1 MKKDIYAVFGTG
13 GFAREVM
20 PLVDEYLST
29 LSPESYEMIFVTDV
43 KIEEGL
49 EKINGVQL
57 VSFDELCKMPSGKK
71 YITIALADS
80 LTRRDIAKK
89 VSQAGMEFFSVK
101 AFNSVKLSEV
111 QLNEGAI
118 LCSFVTLT
126 SNIKIGK
133 FFHANLYSY
142 VGHDCVI
149 GDFVTFAP
157 SVKCNGNVVIE
168 DDVYVGTGA
177 IIKEGKKGRPI
188 VIGKGAK
195 IAAGSFVT
203 KSVPPGLTV
212 IGNPAVP
219 LGRDSLRKGKYRC
232 V

>member
-1 MKKDIYAVFGTG
+1 
-13 GFAREVM
+13 M

-111 QLNEGAI
+111 QLNEGQYYVLLLPSPLI
-118 LCSFVTLT
+118 SKLVSF
-126 SNIKIGK
+126 
-133 FFHANLYSY
+133 FMR
-142 VGHDCVI
+142 
-149 GDFVTFAP
+149 TF
-157 SVKCNGNVVIE
+157 
-168 DDVYVGTGA
+168 
-177 IIKEGKKGRPI
+177 I
-188 VIGKGAK
+188 VM
-195 IAAGSFVT
+195 
-203 KSVPPGLTV
+203 
-212 IGNPAVP
+212 
-219 LGRDSLRKGKYRC
+219 
-232 V
+232 

>member
-111 QLNEGAI
+111 QLDEGAI